1 MRADFSNAPASLAAD
16 LRQAE
21 SVLPPGSSDDP
32 AARSTNLML
41 AALWISVDRLRVAVQ
56 TPATLQ
62 DWAGSE
68 SATLAK
74 GRALGLEAH
83 PGERMADY
91 RARLTDAASRRG
103 QP

>member
-1 MRADFSNAPASLAAD
+1 MSADFSNAPASLAAD

-21 SVLPPGSSDDP
+21 SVLPPGSIDDP

-41 AALWISVDRLRVAVQ
+41 AALWICVDRLRVAVQ
-56 TPATLQ
+56 TSATLQ
-62 DWAGSE
+62 DWTGSE

-74 GRALGLEAH
+74 GRALGLEAR